1 MVTALSGK
9 QLADAYKAHGRS
21 HRHDLTRIAKRAIRM
36 ISTAVSTLLL
46 GTIYAGAAFIR
57 PLEPR
62 WATDAVCKSFYADI
76 TASASNIDLASVFGA
91 A

>member
-1 MVTALSGK
+1 
-9 QLADAYKAHGRS
+9 
-21 HRHDLTRIAKRAIRM
+21 M
-36 ISTAVSTLLL
+36 IYTAVSTLLL
-46 GTIYAGAAFIR
+46 GVIYAGAALIR